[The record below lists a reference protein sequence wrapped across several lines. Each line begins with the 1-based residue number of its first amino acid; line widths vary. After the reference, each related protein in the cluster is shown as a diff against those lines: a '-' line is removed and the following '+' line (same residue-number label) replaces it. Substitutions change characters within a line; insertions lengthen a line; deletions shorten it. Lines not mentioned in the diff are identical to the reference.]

1 MNTFESKDFLKFV
14 IDFSKIMN
22 NERIIL
28 SYDGIVSQDILMAFT
43 TLTERRLS
51 QNEANKKVKKIV
63 YHVMVEFLQNIVKHT
78 DSEVIEM
85 DNDQKGQFM
94 KSGIFIVGKKKD
106 HYFVSS
112 GNLILNS
119 KIDRMIYIL
128 ENLNRM
134 DQDGLNELYKYTLKD
149 TSISERGGAGL
160 GLIDIA
166 RKSEAPFNYYFEK
179 VNEEFSFFIL
189 NTDISRDK

>member
-28 SYDGIVSQDILMAFT
+28 SYDGIVSQDILLAFT
-43 TLTERRLS
+43 TLTERRLA
-51 QNEANKKVKKIV
+51 QNESNKKVKKIV
-63 YHVMVEFLQNIVKHT
+63 YHVMVEYLQNIVKHT
-78 DSEVIEM
+78 DSERIEFN
-85 DNDQKGQFM
+85 NDEKGSFM
-94 KSGIFIVGKKKD
+94 KSGIFVVGRKKD
-106 HYFVSS
+106 YYFVSS

-119 KIDRMIYIL
+119 KIDRMINIL

-134 DQDGLNELYKYTLKD
+134 DLDGLNELYKYTLKD
-149 TSISERGGAGL
+149 TSISERCGAGL

-166 RKSEAPFNYYFEK
+166 RKSEASFTYYFERINDK
-179 VNEEFSFFIL
+179 FSFFIL
-189 NTDISRDK
+189 NTDIARDK